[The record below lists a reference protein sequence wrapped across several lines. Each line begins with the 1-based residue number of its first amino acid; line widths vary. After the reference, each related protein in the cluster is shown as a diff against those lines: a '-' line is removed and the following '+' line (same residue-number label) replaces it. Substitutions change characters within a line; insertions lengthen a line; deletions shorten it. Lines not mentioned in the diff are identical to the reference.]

1 MSTKR
6 RYSAEF
12 KKEAV
17 RLMLIEGRPAREVAE
32 ELGVARNLLYRW
44 KSDHV
49 DELEAEGSLAQEYIA
64 SVIDSYYG
72 LWGPWDEAEGGMWG
86 IYVAKT
92 RDEMTRVDPAGHGRG
107 TTVTASGRHRRYPCP
122 RS

>member
-1 MSTKR
+1 MSAKR

-49 DELEAEGSLAQEYIA
+49 EELEAEAKPGERSPKAMA
-64 SVIDSYYG
+64 
-72 LWGPWDEAEGGMWG
+72 AE
-86 IYVAKT
+86 IEDLRKRLRKSERINEILKKT
-92 RDEMTRVDPAGHGRG
+92 VGYFAEEK
-107 TTVTASGRHRRYPCP
+107 
-122 RS
+122 

>member
-1 MSTKR
+1 MSVLENRDISTKR

-17 RLMLIEGRPAREVAE
+17 RLILIEGHPAREVAD

-49 DELEAEGSLAQEYIA
+49 EELEAESTTGERSPREMA
-64 SVIDSYYG
+64 
-72 LWGPWDEAEGGMWG
+72 AE
-86 IYVAKT
+86 IEDLRK
-92 RDEMTRVDPAGHGRG
+92 RL
-107 TTVTASGRHRRYPCP
+107 
-122 RS
+122 RSE

>member
-17 RLMLIEGRPAREVAE
+17 RLMLIEGRPARDLAE

-49 DELEAEGSLAQEYIA
+49 EELEAEAKGGERSPKEMA
-64 SVIDSYYG
+64 
-72 LWGPWDEAEGGMWG
+72 AE
-86 IYVAKT
+86 IEELRKKLSKSERINEILKKT
-92 RDEMTRVDPAGHGRG
+92 VGYFAEEK
-107 TTVTASGRHRRYPCP
+107 
-122 RS
+122 